1 MRQIDIFTLY
11 PKQNKIET
19 INELNELN
27 ISKYDKI
34 FVVLLDDMNEFTFP
48 EKIFLL
54 KNLRML
60 KFTNSKI
67 TNVPNAIE
75 NLINLEVINFIGNS
89 LLTDL
94 PIQINKLEK
103 LEEIFLPKSCVN
115 YNFGGLFN
123 LQNIQYDKSPHNN
136 KKFELYH
143 IHNNKIF
150 VFDSDDNKE
159 IPNTITH
166 INCHRSLYKQLDNL
180 PNSLEFFRTVL
191 INKNINFPP
200 NLKELHAYDSY
211 YTTEELKVPIGCKV
225 HIKNIVNFATYPVL

>member
-1 MRQIDIFTLY
+1 MRQIDIPALY
-11 PKQNKIET
+11 SKQNKIET
-19 INELNELN
+19 INELNELDN
-27 ISKYDKI
+27 SEYDKI
-34 FVVLLDDMNEFTFP
+34 FVVLLENMNEFAFIP

-75 NLINLEVINFIGNS
+75 NLINLEVINFFGNS

-123 LQNIQYDKSPHNN
+123 LQNIKYDKYPHNY

-159 IPNTITH
+159 IPDTITH
-166 INCHRSLYKQLDNL
+166 INCHRSLYKQLNNL
-180 PNSLEFFRTVL
+180 PNTLEFFRTVF

-200 NLKELHAYDSY
+200 NLKELHANNSY
-211 YTTEELKVPIGCKV
+211 YTPEELKLPFNCKIN
-225 HIKNIVNFATYPVL
+225 IKNTLKWI